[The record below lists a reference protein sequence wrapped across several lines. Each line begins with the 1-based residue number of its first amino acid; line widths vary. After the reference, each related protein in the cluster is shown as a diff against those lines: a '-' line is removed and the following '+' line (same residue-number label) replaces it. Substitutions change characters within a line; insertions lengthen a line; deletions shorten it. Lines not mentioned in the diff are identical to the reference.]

1 MAPKGHSLAHLPQPM
16 QAALQAFI
24 ATGPLSLLTQETNTL
39 LPFGPFLRSSMMWR
53 GHVLTQAPHDVH
65 FSSSTSG
72 SPVSGF
78 MWIAS
83 NWHAATQSPQPK
95 QPKPQAV
102 SPAPH
107 AFMAAQVRSPLYSAI
122 LGRTAQL
129 PLQRTTA
136 TIGSPLA
143 MAMPRRSATLPIT
156 SAPPTGHF
164 SPSMLPASAPLTRAS
179 AKPPQPAK
187 PQPPQLAPGNCSVT
201 WAMRGSS

>member
-1 MAPKGHSLAHLPQPM
+1 M
-16 QAALQAFI
+16 

-39 LPFGPFLRSSMMWR
+39 LPFGPFLRNSMIWR
-53 GHVLTQAPHDVH
+53 GQAFTQAPQATH

-72 SPVSGF
+72 RPVSGF

-107 AFMAAQVRSPLYSAI
+107 EFMAAQVRRPLYSAI
-122 LGRTAQL
+122 FGRASQL

-143 MAMPRRSATLPIT
+143 IAIPKRSATLPIT
-156 SAPPTGHF
+156 SCPPTGHI

-179 AKPPQPAK
+179 AKPPHPAN

-201 WAMRGSS
+201 